1 MNGTAS
7 FRAITAGAEVRA
19 AVADLLG
26 IAGISLRDDPKSTRT
41 YLIKAI
47 SLLDA
52 EAGAVER
59 LPHRPQ
65 GGLAAWQMRRIDDY
79 VGGNIGTV
87 IRTRELAR
95 VVNLSVSHFSRA
107 FRQSFGDTPS
117 SYVARRRVDL
127 ACRLMLETD
136 TPLSQ
141 IALDCGLCDQSHLTR
156 VFRRY
161 VGTSPRSWRRM
172 RTPGVPAERKAA
184 KSRESSS
191 AAQPRDPR
199 NSSRSELSCSLLVS
213 PRLCV
218 PPG

>member
-1 MNGTAS
+1 MNVSAS
-7 FRAITAGAEVRA
+7 FRILMEGAEVRA

-26 IAGISLRDDPKSTRT
+26 IAGMSLRDDPKSTRT
-41 YLIKAI
+41 YLVEAI

-52 EAGAVER
+52 EALAVER

-65 GGLAAWQMRRIDDY
+65 GGLAAWQMRRIVDY
-79 VGGNIGTV
+79 VDENIGTV

-95 VVNLSVSHFSRA
+95 VVNLSISHFSRA
-107 FRQSFGDTPS
+107 FRQSFGDTAS

-127 ACRLMLETD
+127 ACRLMQRTD

-156 VFRRY
+156 IFRRY

-172 RTPGVPAERKAA
+172 RAPG
-184 KSRESSS
+184 SGLT
-191 AAQPRDPR
+191 Q
-199 NSSRSELSCSLLVS
+199 NRSLRIPETRADL
-213 PRLCV
+213 R
-218 PPG
+218 